1 MAESIGRSLTVSIG
15 TSPAVPIARVQNK
28 SMSVNR
34 SPVDITTDDASGW
47 RTLLAEAGVTE
58 VNISVDGVAYDNIL
72 KAASFDTDRALDT
85 VTLTWDDGST
95 MVGSFFIASYEESGA
110 VGDAVKFTAEL
121 QSSGVITFKAASA

>member
-15 TSPAVPIARVQNK
+15 TSPAVAIARVQNK

-47 RTLLAEAGVTE
+47 RTLLADAGLTE
-58 VNISVDGVAYDNIL
+58 VNVSVDGVAYDNIL
-72 KAASFDTDRALDT
+72 KAAAFDVDRPLDT

-95 MVGSFFIASYEESGA
+95 LVGSFFIASYEETGA
-110 VGDAVKFTAEL
+110 HEDSVKFTAEF
-121 QSSGVITFKAASA
+121 QSSGVITFTAASV